1 VVRGAWLGSTGI
13 DDLLGMVGL
22 QSELL
27 GRPANPD
34 KPARG
39 VVLEAYKDVGR
50 GTVATLIIQEGTLR
64 AGDIVVSGSTYGRV
78 RTMGNDKGQPI
89 EIAGPSTPVEVTG
102 LSEVPDAGEAFFVAE
117 DDRVARDFTSHVGER
132 QRQAELASR
141 RLDPWA
147 ALKETKSLALII
159 KGDVQGSVEA
169 LQQSL
174 VKLSTEEVEVNII
187 HAAVGGIT
195 ESDVQLA
202 VASNAI
208 VIGFNTRPENRATEL
223 AKRENVNFEL
233 HSVIYDVTDRV
244 RNAMAGLLDPIL
256 EEEAMGQAEV
266 RDTFQVPK
274 VGTVAGTYVIDGR
287 ILRGAKARVVRD
299 SRVIYDSRIS
309 TLRRFKDDVREVKAG
324 FECGLSIDNFNDI
337 KIGDVIEVYEV
348 KEVKATL

>member
-1 VVRGAWLGSTGI
+1 LVAVDVR
-13 DDLLGMVGL
+13 V
-22 QSELL
+22 
-27 GRPANPD
+27 
-34 KPARG
+34 
-39 VVLEAYKDVGR
+39 
-50 GTVATLIIQEGTLR
+50 
-64 AGDIVVSGSTYGRV
+64 AGD
-78 RTMGNDKGQPI
+78 
-89 EIAGPSTPVEVTG
+89 
-102 LSEVPDAGEAFFVAE
+102 L
-117 DDRVARDFTSHVGER
+117 TSRVGER
-132 QRQAELASR
+132 QLQAELASR
-141 RLDPWA
+141 CLDPGA
-147 ALKETKSLALII
+147 ALKETKALALIL

-174 VKLSTEEVEVNII
+174 VKLSTDEVEVNII

-208 VIGFNTRPENRATEL
+208 VVGFNTRPENRATEL

-287 ILRGAKARVVRD
+287 VVRGAKARVVRD

-348 KEVKATL
+348 KEVQATL